1 MILVIREKAT
11 KEEIQ
16 KMAQDFDGYI
26 KLVVD
31 LEKEI
36 LAGGGEKHVD
46 GEQKLLGEGSKQSNL
61 WGGGLD
67 IETGEVDYNSV
78 INLRPNQY
86 NPSRDI
92 LSTQVRGKFDKI
104 LKELLM

>member
-36 LAGGGEKHVD
+36 LGR
-46 GEQKLLGEGSKQSNL
+46 
-61 WGGGLD
+61 
-67 IETGEVDYNSV
+67 IE
-78 INLRPNQY
+78 
-86 NPSRDI
+86 
-92 LSTQVRGKFDKI
+92 
-104 LKELLM
+104 LKKVTLK